1 MSYIGSINKR
11 KVHIR
16 FPGQEQQYCLREE
29 ICVEMYSAIYLCNYG
44 LRLRTSFIYLREFP
58 STSAFINKCN
68 LLIRPSIILDFL
80 YCFYI
85 DNINTKTV
93 YKTTTRLDKSF

>member
-44 LRLRTSFIYLREFP
+44 LRLRTSFVDSHIFKRIPF
-58 STSAFINKCN
+58 
-68 LLIRPSIILDFL
+68 
-80 YCFYI
+80 
-85 DNINTKTV
+85 
-93 YKTTTRLDKSF
+93 